1 MRSVFTIPE
10 ERNKTNETW
19 LCLVMTEPI
28 LMKSAGIN
36 VERDTQIQNIGVLLQ
51 EKEPS
56 IIVPTVK
63 K

>member
-10 ERNKTNETW
+10 ERNKTNETC

-36 VERDTQIQNIGVLLQ
+36 VERDTQIQNIGVPLQ